1 MVVCSGFSI
10 QFRTQNPHPVC
21 LLKFQGE
28 GPLNTKMYPDPGISF
43 KTGPLLVP
51 LLQQVLSQF
60 GLNSPTCTGADE
72 VQLKR
77 ATQS

>member
-28 GPLNTKMYPDPGISF
+28 GPLNQTLAYHS
-43 KTGPLLVP
+43 
-51 LLQQVLSQF
+51 
-60 GLNSPTCTGADE
+60 
-72 VQLKR
+72 KR
-77 ATQS
+77 ALS